1 MSVSMI
7 PLKKLKVTQKTIN
20 SGESLEVNASKKGTL
35 IVGVRNCEGI
45 ISIGGAYYGNV
56 GLNNIEVT
64 AFAANATITIK
75 NNYAYSADVL
85 IYEPY

>member
-7 PLKKLKVTQKTIN
+7 PLKKLKVTQRTIS
-20 SGESLEVNASKKGTL
+20 SGVSLEVDASKKGTL
-35 IVGVRNCEGI
+35 IVGVRNCQGI
-45 ISIGGAYYGNV
+45 ISIGGSGFGNI
-56 GLNNIEVT
+56 GLQNIEVT
-64 AFAANATITIK
+64 AFVANTTITIK